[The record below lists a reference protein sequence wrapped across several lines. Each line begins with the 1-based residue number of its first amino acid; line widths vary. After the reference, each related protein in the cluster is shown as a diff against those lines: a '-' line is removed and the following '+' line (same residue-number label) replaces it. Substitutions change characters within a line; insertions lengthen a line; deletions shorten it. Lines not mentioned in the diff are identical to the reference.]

1 MFIRFF
7 FFFKL
12 LEESK
17 HPKMFTTSNFK
28 ISKRISKNMRHT
40 HISNELNILEYKL
53 YKFKK

>member
-1 MFIRFF
+1 MFIRKKKIL
-7 FFFKL
+7 KL